1 MGKNNDM
8 LFQSGMIRIFK
19 LLSNPTRLNILM
31 LLEHDQLSVNEIVT
45 QLQITQPQV
54 SHQLAIL
61 KDQQLVSAKKIGK
74 KSLYQ
79 LSDPHILSVIHS
91 TKQHVAHVITG
102 NKHDE
107 A

>member
-79 LSDPHILSVIHS
+79 LNDPHILSVIHS
-91 TKQHVAHVITG
+91 TKQRYMLFC
-102 NKHDE
+102 
-107 A
+107 